1 MSSVDRTGHVKTNK
15 TYN

>member
-1 MSSVDRTGHVKTNK
+1 MTGTKTNK